1 MLNKK
6 NITVFHAAPPN
17 EKMSLC
23 IFQFTVDMAS
33 CYDKTL
39 PVFKSIW
46 EKCNVRQYNKLNMLN
61 KDC

>member
-17 EKMSLC
+17 KKMSLC

-33 CYDKTL
+33 LVVMIKHSLCLNQYE
-39 PVFKSIW
+39 KS
-46 EKCNVRQYNKLNMLN
+46 VM
-61 KDC
+61 